1 MSEVVRR
8 SALRR
13 ATRST
18 ILYTAA
24 VATAGAVALAPVSP
38 PVAHAAATVP
48 VSSTSYALTAS
59 YNPIDAWQSVFSNAG
74 ANLNGLAN
82 SLGQGPFTLGQA
94 IAANQLDHLAM
105 LPDVLGIASS
115 MWTNLSAGVS
125 APFARDDSNL
135 TFAQILVLNTVLN
148 TTGVTDP
155 PLQDWQ
161 KSLLE
166 FTTTS
171 TTGLL
176 LGLAGP
182 ALGPVVSLADN
193 LGKSVGE
200 ISSGELTKALETVID
215 IPANMTGAFL
225 NGGPSLPLNPLL
237 SLLGINLA
245 GSLASTKTNLVLGG
259 VLSQG
264 TSLWQGITFSP
275 PFVITG
281 TPPGALAS
289 AMHLSQEI
297 SEAIRPGSTT
307 LSAPTGSALIRS
319 KTPSTSTSLNIGQV
333 QQNAKALLKDPL
345 GAVSDSSGLGALN
358 KPLSKAERSLTKI
371 QGNRKLVTDKLKTGD
386 ITAAVNQIGNNLQK
400 RADRLKKDINHG
412 LTAAGIKKT
421 KASTTK

>member
-1 MSEVVRR
+1 M
-8 SALRR
+8 
-13 ATRST
+13 
-18 ILYTAA
+18 
-24 VATAGAVALAPVSP
+24 
-38 PVAHAAATVP
+38 
-48 VSSTSYALTAS
+48 
-59 YNPIDAWQSVFSNAG
+59 Q
-74 ANLNGLAN
+74 AN

-148 TTGVTDP
+148 IAGVTDP

-200 ISSGELTKALETVID
+200 ISSGGLTKALETVID

-225 NGGPSLPLNPLL
+225 NGDPSLPLNPLL
-237 SLLGINLA
+237 SMLGINLA

-297 SEAIRPGSTT
+297 SEAIRSIPPARPPPSTT
-307 LSAPTGSALIRS
+307 PT
-319 KTPSTSTSLNIGQV
+319 
-333 QQNAKALLKDPL
+333 
-345 GAVSDSSGLGALN
+345 
-358 KPLSKAERSLTKI
+358 
-371 QGNRKLVTDKLKTGD
+371 
-386 ITAAVNQIGNNLQK
+386 
-400 RADRLKKDINHG
+400 
-412 LTAAGIKKT
+412 
-421 KASTTK
+421 AS